1 MEKVRRNMPS
11 GNLWAPRPALA
22 VMEQVALPSSPR
34 HQSGKWASDG
44 LGPRMAWAHV
54 EFRRYLGLALWR
66 LRLGVDSVRQQE
78 CNAGALVSNCKADA
92 KGARPLESAAQTN
105 VSWTWSLRR
114 GLDEGAT
121 TEEPVGLRV
130 MG

>member
-1 MEKVRRNMPS
+1 MLSS
-11 GNLWAPRPALA
+11 GDLGFVLW
-22 VMEQVALPSSPR
+22 
-34 HQSGKWASDG
+34 G
-44 LGPRMAWAHV
+44 
-54 EFRRYLGLALWR
+54 

-78 CNAGALVSNCKADA
+78 CNADASVSNCKADA
-92 KGARPLESAAQTN
+92 QGARPLESAAQTKLG
-105 VSWTWSLRR
+105 WTWSLHR